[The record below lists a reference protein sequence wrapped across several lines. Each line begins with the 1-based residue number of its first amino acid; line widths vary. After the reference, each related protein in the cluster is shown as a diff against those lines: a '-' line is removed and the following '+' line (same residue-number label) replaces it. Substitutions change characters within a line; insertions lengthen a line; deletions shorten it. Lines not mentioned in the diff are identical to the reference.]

1 MNSNKNTQFHVIC
14 SASQWFFGDTV
25 ILDDRI
31 SWLKIKWW
39 SQNCWKGLI
48 FIWTVMIN
56 DPRSGSIHSKSGIFK
71 ANSAKSQKSAI
82 WGDDLR
88 LGSVNQPQIVDN
100 QFACPIFNFC
110 NDEILI
116 QRLNSTDKQI
126 LVKIFVVSAG
136 NYFVNLAKS
145 FILAIF
151 TWRNIWHQ
159 QYNGIILC
167 E

>member
-1 MNSNKNTQFHVIC
+1 MSYVQLLSGFLAI
-14 SASQWFFGDTV
+14 QWYLTSVYHDSKLLKR
-25 ILDDRI
+25 LDF
-31 SWLKIKWW
+31 
-39 SQNCWKGLI
+39 

-56 DPRSGSIHSKSGIFK
+56 DPRSGSIHSKSGILK

-100 QFACPIFNFC
+100 QFACPVFNFC

-151 TWRNIWHQ
+151 TWRNIWHH

>member
-1 MNSNKNTQFHVIC
+1 MSYVQLLSGFLAI
-14 SASQWFFGDTV
+14 QWYLTSVYHDSKLLKR
-25 ILDDRI
+25 LDF
-31 SWLKIKWW
+31 
-39 SQNCWKGLI
+39 

-56 DPRSGSIHSKSGIFK
+56 DPRSGSIHSKSGILK

-88 LGSVNQPQIVDN
+88 LGSVNQPQNVDN
-100 QFACPIFNFC
+100 QFACPVFNFC

-116 QRLNSTDKQI
+116 QRLNSTEKQI
-126 LVKIFVVSAG
+126 LVKIFAVSSW
-136 NYFVNLAKS
+136 NYFVHLAKS

-151 TWRNIWHQ
+151 TWHHIWHH